1 MKNLLRAAGKNR
13 RLVLWSGLFL
23 AALCTATSATA
34 QSDPG
39 GKTFSQK
46 KFERKLDKHNT
57 VLLDVRTMEEYEQG
71 HIPGAILADITR
83 PDSFMAKVDT
93 LDKKKTYLLYCRSGK
108 RSAAAMK
115 KMSEMGFT
123 KLAHLEGGFSNWK
136 GKRKP

>member
-1 MKNLLRAAGKNR
+1 MKNLLRTAGKNR
-13 RLVLWSGLFL
+13 RLILWSGLFL
-23 AALCTATSATA
+23 AALCTTA
-34 QSDPG
+34 CAAAQTDPA
-39 GKTFSQK
+39 GKTYSQK
-46 KFERKLDKHNT
+46 KFERKLDRRNT
-57 VLLDVRTMEEYEQG
+57 VLLDVRTIEEYEQG
-71 HIPGAILADITR
+71 HIPGALLADITR
-83 PDSFMAKVDT
+83 PETFQAKVDT